1 MTHPTPHAGQPLLLL
16 PGLLCDRA
24 LWAHQIE
31 NLSDIADMKVPDL
44 TGHDTIGALAASVL
58 DNAPDRFALAG
69 LSMGGYVA
77 FEILRQAPQR
87 VTRLCLCDTSARPDT
102 DEQRRRREAM
112 LKLARIGKFRGMS
125 PRLLATQVHPDHV
138 EVPEIGGVVLAMTA
152 RVGRDAFCRQQAAIL
167 SRPDSRPDLPG
178 IKVPTL
184 IIVGAD
190 DAQTPPD
197 RSREIMQA
205 VTGAHLHI
213 LPRCGHLS
221 PLEQP
226 KAVTALIRDWLSAAV

>member
-31 NLSDIADMKVPDL
+31 NLSDIADIRVPNL
-44 TGHDTIGALAASVL
+44 TGQDTIEGLATSVL
-58 DNAPDRFALAG
+58 DHAPPRFALAG

-77 FEILRQAPQR
+77 FEILRRAPDR
-87 VTRLCLCDTSARPDT
+87 VTRLCLIDSSARADT
-102 DEQRRRREAM
+102 PEQRRRREAM
-112 LKLARIGKFRGMS
+112 LKLAHMGKFRGMS

-138 EVPEIGGVVLAMTA
+138 DVPEIGGVVLAMTQ
-152 RVGRDAFCRQQAAIL
+152 RVGRDAFCRQQSAIL
-167 SRPDSRPDLPG
+167 SRPDSRPDLSQ

-197 RSREIMQA
+197 RSREILAA

-213 LPRCGHLS
+213 LPRCGHLA

-226 KAVTALIRDWLSAAV
+226 KAVTALMRDWLS